1 MFIIAKKKTMFKKLI
16 YTSFILGTVLLNGC
30 GLETYQSGD
39 LPSQKRLNLIK
50 PGFTKMQTLDLLGEP
65 SFQNKVG
72 ADDFYI
78 YSKIVK
84 KNQAFFEP
92 KEVERDIY
100 VISFNSA
107 GTVSNIQHLTL
118 NEAQNVSFDESMSP
132 VRGKELSV
140 VEQLVK
146 NFGRYDAGGR
156 DSSVRQ

>member
-1 MFIIAKKKTMFKKLI
+1 MFKKLI
-16 YTSFILGTVLLNGC
+16 YTSLILSATLLSGC

-39 LPSQKRLNLIK
+39 LPSQKRLDLVR
-50 PGFTKMQTLDLLGEP
+50 PGFTKAQTVDLLGEP

-84 KNQAFFEP
+84 KSQAFFDP

-100 VISFNSA
+100 VISFNPA
-107 GTVSNIQHLTL
+107 GIVSNIQHLTMADG
-118 NEAQNVSFDESMSP
+118 NKVSFDESTSP

-140 VEQLVK
+140 MEQLVK